1 MGQDRIEREGQK
13 DKAGPAA
20 QSAGP
25 PFQPLQVVL
34 DTLVAAER
42 RLNPALT
49 KFLQLHDR
57 IEGLSVEEIL
67 LLRPEIAEA
76 IEAGEAEAKLVRA
89 ALERLQ
95 QAQPEPARRVPEGF

>member
-1 MGQDRIEREGQK
+1 MGRDRIERAGQK
-13 DKAGPAA
+13 EMAGLADCA
-20 QSAGP
+20 AGP
-25 PFQPLQVVL
+25 PFQPIQVVL
-34 DTLVAAER
+34 DALVAAER

-57 IEGLSVEEIL
+57 IEGLPVEEII

-95 QAQPEPARRVPEGF
+95 QAQPEPGRRVPEGF